1 MPLFVKA
8 RSFLRNL
15 FLPRRVGEELDQ
27 ELHSHLEMLIVEN
40 IRVGMPPKEA
50 QRAARIEL
58 GGIEQVKEQV
68 RGERIGNRFHSV
80 ISDCRYGLRQF
91 RKNPG
96 FTAVAVLT
104 LALGIGANTAIFS
117 VVNGVLLRPLP
128 FRDPSR
134 LVLIAEESSFSVIST
149 SYENYLDWRD
159 QSHSFESMEATRGGT
174 ITLTGA
180 GEPERLNVRMAT
192 AGLFPMLGIN
202 AQIGRTFLSEEDR
215 PGGTPVALLSYGL
228 WQRRFGGSPDAIGK
242 TINLDSQPYTVVG
255 ILPGGFQILQPAD
268 VFLPFMPWAK
278 SLPDDRNWHPGIIPL
293 ARLKRGV
300 SREQARVE
308 MVEIT
313 KRLEQ
318 QYPDYN
324 TGTSADV
331 VGLQDQIVQNSRP
344 ALLLLLG
351 AVSFVLLIA
360 CVNVANLLL
369 ARAAS
374 RGREVAIRTAMGA
387 GRGRVIRQLLTES
400 VLLSL
405 AGGLL
410 GVLMAWAAL
419 GALLRIAAG
428 SIPQGTPIGLD
439 PWVLAFTAIVSLFT
453 GLLFGIVPALR
464 TAKLDLREALNEGS
478 RGSTAG
484 PGQHRL
490 RGTLVAMEIALAM
503 LLLVGS
509 GLLLRSFSRL
519 QEVPP
524 GFQPDHLLVADI
536 PLSSTAYAKPED
548 RYQFFDRLVERAKA
562 LPGVRSA
569 AAASFLPVSGGGSI
583 IHFNISGR
591 PPKSPHEFVAAGYRA
606 ITPNYLET
614 LGVPLQHG
622 RLFTNGDYE
631 KSPAV
636 VVINTTMAR
645 TFFPNENPLGK
656 RLQLGALPD
665 QQVPTMEIVGVVGDV
680 RPGLGVD
687 PQAEMYLPY
696 RQADLLLPVF
706 QLSLVMRTAAEPT
719 LQTAALRS
727 ALAEIDP
734 NQPLVKIRTMEE
746 NMATTS
752 AQPRF
757 RAWLIGIFAMLAL
770 LLAAVG
776 VYGVMSYA
784 VAKRTSEI
792 GVRLALGAQPLDV
805 FTIIVGE
812 GLRLAL
818 FGVGIGLILA
828 LALTRLLQSFLFGI
842 SAYDPLTFI
851 EVSVLLTLVA
861 AAASYFPAR
870 RATRVDPMIALRY
883 E

>member
-1 MPLFVKA
+1 M
-8 RSFLRNL
+8 
-15 FLPRRVGEELDQ
+15 GT
-27 ELHSHLEMLIVEN
+27 LI
-40 IRVGMPPKEA
+40 
-50 QRAARIEL
+50 QDL
-58 GGIEQVKEQV
+58 
-68 RGERIGNRFHSV
+68 
-80 ISDCRYGLRQF
+80 RYGVRMLW
-91 RKNPG
+91 KSPG
-96 FTAVAVLT
+96 FTIVAVLT

-134 LVLIAEESSFSVIST
+134 LVLIAEKSSFPIIST

-159 QSHSFESMEATRGGT
+159 QSHSFESMEATRGSS

-192 AGLFPMLGIN
+192 AGLFSMLGIN
-202 AQIGRTFLSEEDR
+202 AQIGRTFLPEEDR
-215 PGGTPVALLSYGL
+215 AGGTPVALLSYGL
-228 WQRRFGGSPDAIGK
+228 WQRRFGGSADIIGK
-242 TINLDSQPYTVVG
+242 TVNLDLQPYTVVG
-255 ILPGGFQILQPAD
+255 ILPSGFQILQPAD

-278 SLPDDRNWHPGIIPL
+278 TLPDDRNWHPGIVPL
-293 ARLKRGV
+293 ARLKQGV
-300 SREQARVE
+300 SKEQARSE
-308 MVEIT
+308 MIGIT

-331 VGLQDQIVQNSRP
+331 VGLQDEIVQNSRP

-360 CVNVANLLL
+360 CANVANLLL

-387 GRGRVIRQLLTES
+387 SRGRVIRQLLTES

-410 GVLMAWAAL
+410 GVIVALAAV
-419 GALLRIAAG
+419 GLLPKIAG
-428 SIPQGTPIGLD
+428 DSIPQGAPIGLD
-439 PWVLAFTAIVSLFT
+439 PWVLAFTAVVSLFT

-464 TAKLDLREALNEGS
+464 TANLDLRGTLNEGS

-484 PGQHRL
+484 PGQHVL
-490 RGTLVAMEIALAM
+490 RGALVAMEIALAM

-536 PLSSTAYAKPED
+536 PLSPTAYAKPQD
-548 RYQFFDRLVERAKA
+548 RYQFFDRLVERAKS

-583 IHFNISGR
+583 IHFNITGR
-591 PPKSPHEFVAAGYRA
+591 PPKSPHEFVAAGYRT

-614 LGVPLQHG
+614 LGVPLLQG
-622 RLFTNGDYE
+622 RFFTRGDNE

-636 VVINTTMAR
+636 VIINATMAH

-656 RLQLGALPD
+656 RLQLGALPE
-665 QQVPTMEIVGVVGDV
+665 QEVPTMEIVGVVGDV
-680 RPGLGVD
+680 HFGLGTD

-706 QLSLVMRTAAEPT
+706 QLSVVMRTAGDPSLET
-719 LQTAALRS
+719 SALRS

-734 NQPLVKIRTMEE
+734 NQPLVKVRTMEE
-746 NMATTS
+746 NMATTV

-757 RAWLIGIFAMLAL
+757 RTWLIGILAMLAL
-770 LLAAVG
+770 VLAAVG
-776 VYGVMSYA
+776 VYGVMSYT
-784 VAKRTSEI
+784 VTQRTSEI
-792 GVRLALGAQPLDV
+792 GVRVALGAQPKDV
-805 FTIIVGE
+805 FRIIVGE

-818 FGVGIGLILA
+818 FGVGVGLVAA
-828 LALTRLLQSFLFGI
+828 LVLTRLLQSFLFGI

-851 EVSVLLTLVA
+851 AVSLLLTLVA
-861 AAASYFPAR
+861 VAASYFPAR

>member
-1 MPLFVKA
+1 M
-8 RSFLRNL
+8 RT
-15 FLPRRVGEELDQ
+15 
-27 ELHSHLEMLIVEN
+27 LI
-40 IRVGMPPKEA
+40 
-50 QRAARIEL
+50 QDL
-58 GGIEQVKEQV
+58 
-68 RGERIGNRFHSV
+68 
-80 ISDCRYGLRQF
+80 RYGVRRLGN
-91 RKNPG
+91 NPG
-96 FTAVAVLT
+96 FTAIAVLT

-128 FRDPSR
+128 FRDPSQ
-134 LVLIAEESSFSVIST
+134 LVLIAEKSSFPVTST

-159 QSHSFESMEATRGGT
+159 QSQSFEAMEATRSGS

-192 AGLFPMLGIN
+192 AGLFSMLGIN

-215 PGGTPVALLSYGL
+215 AGGTPVALLSYGL
-228 WQRRFGGSPDAIGK
+228 WQRRFGGSPDIIGE
-242 TINLDSQPYTVVG
+242 TINLDLQPYTVVG
-255 ILPGGFQILQPAD
+255 ILPNGFQVLQPAD
-268 VFLPFMPWAK
+268 VYLPFMPWAK
-278 SLPDDRNWHPGIIPL
+278 TLPDDRNWHPGIIPL
-293 ARLKRGV
+293 ARLKQGA

-308 MVEIT
+308 MVGIT

-318 QYPDYN
+318 HYPDYN
-324 TGTSADV
+324 TGISADV

-360 CVNVANLLL
+360 CANVANLLL

-387 GRGRVIRQLLTES
+387 SRGRVSRQLLTES
-400 VLLSL
+400 VLLSV

-410 GVLMAWAAL
+410 GVIIAWAAI
-419 GALLRIAAG
+419 GLLPKIAAD
-428 SIPQGTPIGLD
+428 SIPSGAPIGLD
-439 PWVLAFTAIVSLFT
+439 PWVLAFTAVVSLFT

-484 PGQHRL
+484 PGQHVL
-490 RGTLVAMEIALAM
+490 RGALVAMEIALAM

-536 PLSSTAYAKPED
+536 PLSPTAYAKPQD
-548 RYQFFDRLVERAKA
+548 RYQFFDRLVERARM

-583 IHFNISGR
+583 IHFNITGR
-591 PPKSPHEFVAAGYRA
+591 PPKSPHEFVAAGYRT

-614 LGVPLQHG
+614 LGVPLLQG
-622 RLFTNGDYE
+622 RFFTRADNE

-636 VVINTTMAR
+636 VLINATMAR
-645 TFFPNENPLGK
+645 TFFANENPLGK

-665 QQVPTMEIVGVVGDV
+665 QEVPTMEIVGVVGDV
-680 RPGLGVD
+680 HFGLGTD

-696 RQADLLLPVF
+696 RQADSILPVF
-706 QLSLVMRTAAEPT
+706 QLSVVMRTAGDPS
-719 LQTAALRS
+719 LQASALRS

-734 NQPLVKIRTMEE
+734 NQPLVKVRTMEE
-746 NMATTS
+746 NMATTV

-757 RAWLIGIFAMLAL
+757 RTWLIGILAMLAL
-770 LLAAVG
+770 VLAAVG

-784 VAKRTSEI
+784 VTQRTSEI
-792 GVRLALGAQPLDV
+792 GVRVALGAQPRDV
-805 FTIIVGE
+805 FRIIVGE

-818 FGVGIGLILA
+818 FGVGVGLVAA
-828 LALTRLLQSFLFGI
+828 LVLTRLLQSFLFGI
-842 SAYDPLTFI
+842 SAYDPVTFI
-851 EVSVLLTLVA
+851 AVSLLLTLVA
-861 AAASYFPAR
+861 VAASYFPAR

>member
-1 MPLFVKA
+1 MGTL
-8 RSFLRNL
+8 LQDL
-15 FLPRRVGEELDQ
+15 
-27 ELHSHLEMLIVEN
+27 
-40 IRVGMPPKEA
+40 
-50 QRAARIEL
+50 
-58 GGIEQVKEQV
+58 
-68 RGERIGNRFHSV
+68 
-80 ISDCRYGLRQF
+80 RYGARMLR
-91 RKNPG
+91 KSPG
-96 FTAVAVLT
+96 FTIVAVLT

-134 LVLIAEESSFSVIST
+134 LVLIAEKSPFPVIST
-149 SYENYLDWRD
+149 SYQNYQDWRD
-159 QSHSFESMEATRGGT
+159 QSHSFESMEATRASS

-202 AQIGRTFLSEEDR
+202 AQLGRTFLPEEDR
-215 PGGTPVALLSYGL
+215 AGGAPVALLSYGL
-228 WQRRFGGSPDAIGK
+228 WQRRFGGSQDIIGK
-242 TINLDSQPYTVVG
+242 TVNLDLQPYTVVG
-255 ILPGGFQILQPAD
+255 ILPSGFQILQPAD

-278 SLPDDRNWHPGIIPL
+278 TLPDDRNWHPGIIPL
-293 ARLKRGV
+293 ARLKQGI
-300 SREQARVE
+300 SKEQARGE
-308 MVEIT
+308 MIGIT

-360 CVNVANLLL
+360 CANVANLLL

-405 AGGLL
+405 MGGLL
-410 GVLMAWAAL
+410 GVLIAWVAL
-419 GALLRIAAG
+419 GLLLKIAAG
-428 SIPQGTPIGLD
+428 SVPQGAPIGLD
-439 PWVLAFTAIVSLFT
+439 PWVLAFTAIVSLIT

-484 PGQHRL
+484 PGQHLL
-490 RGTLVAMEIALAM
+490 RGVLVAMEIALAM

-536 PLSSTAYAKPED
+536 PLSPTAYAKPQD

-583 IHFNISGR
+583 IHFNITGH
-591 PPKSPHEFVAAGYRA
+591 PPKSPHEFVAAGYRT

-614 LGVPLQHG
+614 LGVPLLQG
-622 RLFTNGDYE
+622 RFFDRGDND

-636 VVINTTMAR
+636 VIINATMAR

-665 QQVPTMEIVGVVGDV
+665 QEVPTMEIVGVVGDV
-680 RPGLGVD
+680 RSGLDTD

-706 QLSLVMRTAAEPT
+706 QLSVVMRTAGDPT
-719 LQTAALRS
+719 LQTTALRS

-734 NQPLVKIRTMEE
+734 NQPLVKVRTMEE
-746 NMATTS
+746 NMATTV

-757 RAWLIGIFAMLAL
+757 RAWLIGILAMLAL
-770 LLAAVG
+770 VLAAVG
-776 VYGVMSYA
+776 VYGVMSYT
-784 VAKRTSEI
+784 VTQRTSEI
-792 GVRLALGAQPLDV
+792 GIRVTLGAQPQDV
-805 FTIIVGE
+805 FRLVVGE
-812 GLRLAL
+812 GLRLAF
-818 FGVGIGLILA
+818 FGVAVGLIAA
-828 LALTRLLQSFLFGI
+828 LALTRLLHSFLFGI

-851 EVSVLLTLVA
+851 GVSVLLTLVA
-861 AAASYFPAR
+861 IVASYIPAR